1 MGRPG
6 RWLWRLHQI
15 IWRHR
20 SGQLPLG
27 AVSKSFRGAG
37 RPLYLEVALNHLEAL
52 VYLLKL
58 CQLSKS
64 FSGDGQL
71 YLEVAS
77 NHFGGTGLPFEAVSK
92 SEVLAGTATGFRGC
106 VESFG
111 GTGLPFKAVSKSFI
125 GPGRPLALEVASN
138 YLEARSS
145 QLPLEAVSKSFRGA
159 RKLALEVASRSFERT
174 AQLVI
179 KSSWGTRN
187 ALTQPISLTLS
198 LLIAPMHV
206 IDILSFILTL
216 LQIVIY
222 GLVLLVRYLPPCNV
236 VPRLATLLDETQQ
249 LLRRAEEV
257 GAIPPQ
263 SEYKDRLD
271 R

>member
-1 MGRPG
+1 
-6 RWLWRLHQI
+6 
-15 IWRHR
+15 
-20 SGQLPLG
+20 
-27 AVSKSFRGAG
+27 
-37 RPLYLEVALNHLEAL
+37 
-52 VYLLKL
+52 
-58 CQLSKS
+58 
-64 FSGDGQL
+64 
-71 YLEVAS
+71 
-77 NHFGGTGLPFEAVSK
+77 
-92 SEVLAGTATGFRGC
+92 VLAGTATGFRGC

-111 GTGLPFKAVSKSFI
+111 GTGLPFEAVSKSII

-138 YLEARSS
+138 YLEAWPSS
-145 QLPLEAVSKSFRGA
+145 QLLWKLCQNHSEAPVSWLWRLRQDPLNVPLNWF
-159 RKLALEVASRSFERT
+159 
-174 AQLVI
+174 I

-187 ALTQPISLTLS
+187 ALTQPISLTLP

-206 IDILSFILTL
+206 IDILSFILAL

-222 GLVLLVRYLPPCNV
+222 GLILLVRYLPPCNV